1 MTQTQRPL
9 APHLQIYRLQIT
21 SVLSILHRLTGIF
34 MASGAL
40 VLVVWLSA
48 ISEGKLSYETIQAF
62 FHHWLIQTYFF
73 ALGYSFFYHLCNGL
87 RHLAWDAGYC
97 FDLKTV
103 HRSGWLAVGMSIIL
117 TLLTWFLIAG
127 D

>member
-9 APHLQIYRLQIT
+9 APHLQIYRPQIT

-34 MASGAL
+34 LASGAL

-48 ISEGKLSYETIQAF
+48 ISEGKLSYETIQGF
-62 FHHWLIQTYFF
+62 FHHRLSQTYFF
-73 ALGYSFFYHLCNGL
+73 TLGYSFFYHLCNGL
-87 RHLAWDAGYC
+87 RHLAWDAGYG